1 MESFEG
7 PSRVSRANLLE
18 VPTANDF
25 SSEDEDVKP
34 DIKHRFS
41 PLPRRRNS
49 ASSEEEE
56 PDTPTSIARKVSF
69 ADAFGFDLVS
79 VKEFDTWEVP
89 NTGQND
95 DTEDEVFSQE
105 EYFFSQQFTLPASQ
119 EELLQKVREQ
129 KVALESIVFLP
140 GITCMNGIIRVL
152 NVSFEKLVYVR
163 MTLNNWL
170 SYYDTLAE
178 FMPNSCGSETDQF
191 CFKITLVP
199 PYQKDG
205 AKVEFCIRY
214 ETSVGTFWANN
225 DDKNYTLICHKK
237 ETAPKLDDKPHKEVT
252 DRHLKGCLKTTQ
264 SSKEEILATSDDDT
278 WNNSRTSDINIP
290 EIVYSQA
297 EDKDTK
303 PDDENIKD
311 KNAEYNQGDHEDDE
325 KELELLL
332 NQHFTEARGTSSR
345 DERNLYTTEPVNFPS
360 ETERLEKKLTCVER
374 SSDLLRHPVPVCSSS
389 ENTSQEIGGE
399 LKDKIKYS
407 LRDYYSQPSG
417 KDVAAGSVNSGEWS
431 LEHTGTSES
440 LLSAKHF
447 PGRKQN
453 EAIDITATVSSQQ
466 RESHT
471 DISKGETDSA
481 SGSKMT
487 ERLFISEDAADTLKA
502 ACETRPET
510 ISPEYDESMQLN
522 ACIAGTL
529 DGNANPAPEHQAP
542 QMSHQTLDSLLS
554 DADKNEGKIKM
565 IESKVQ
571 VHLRGDLYADTF
583 AHADVS
589 IDSTKSQYTQ
599 KEGVGE
605 MSGKNYNTDAGKEK
619 KVIEVADLAL
629 IGEEEAPK
637 PFKSHRKH
645 AAKVLNTTP
654 LSAEDN
660 KQAPRPTLGDPPSS
674 SLGDERRAE
683 DTWEHRGF
691 TRLKD
696 RGKSDN
702 TNKGRLIGK
711 ESKANPAEQRWQD
724 GSDVRWGA
732 RGNTGPRSTAST
744 KELFTCQE
752 AESCEKSCVSEQ
764 GITKEAEAGT
774 AYIIK
779 TTSESAPE
787 KLSVSAKAVIAKL
800 PQEAALSDR
809 PTEEKET
816 VFDTHE
822 GRNDGSHYALCQVN
836 TVGVLYDTEFEK
848 ESVLDIY
855 NARVHETLQGEMMS
869 SCNNREKRAKAQPDI
884 SNILPIGEAIKASA
898 TGKKEDLQQGLYSEV
913 SKCPP
918 GGQKHLYSDEAEAL
932 CKEESHVGA
941 LSYLRAEAETK
952 MPPSGTNAV
961 PRYHYKS
968 SSVASS
974 EGSAVAGDMEHLYR
988 RFEFKVIDKIAAESG
1003 YDLRL
1008 PNEMI
1013 CISKNLSPEC
1023 EKTELPSTSDIAIS
1037 REGRGRNIGQFF
1049 HQAEFKQEK
1058 SLRPEVLIS
1067 KPTEEVG
1074 GTGSQFDRLVTE
1086 GKTLNCLDDSQ
1097 KESQHISDSEDI
1109 SNQKSEAL
1117 KLPRKRDCR
1126 LMAADRSRG
1135 SGMWLSSLQFLK
1147 RSFSWTMLSHT
1158 RWSLQLYSCSLLGL
1172 PLGSRNFW
1180 K

>member
-7 PSRVSRANLLE
+7 PSQVRRANLLE
-18 VPTANDF
+18 VPAVNDF

-34 DIKHRFS
+34 DVKHRFS

-56 PDTPTSIARKVSF
+56 ADTPTTIARKVSF

-89 NTGQND
+89 NTGHND
-95 DTEDEVFSQE
+95 DVEDEVFPQD
-105 EYFFSQQFTLPASQ
+105 EYFFSQLFTLPASQ

-129 KVALESIVFLP
+129 KVVLESIVFLP

-170 SYYDTLAE
+170 SYYDILAE

-225 DDKNYTLICHKK
+225 EDKNYTLICHKK
-237 ETAPKLDDKPHKEVT
+237 ETVSKGDNKPHKEVT

-264 SSKEEILATSDDDT
+264 SSKEEILAMSDDDT
-278 WNNSRTSDINIP
+278 SNNSRTSDTNIP
-290 EIVYSQA
+290 KIVYSEA
-297 EDKDTK
+297 ENKDTK
-303 PDDENIKD
+303 PADENMKD

-332 NQHFTEARGTSSR
+332 NQHFTGARGTSSR
-345 DERNLYTTEPVNFPS
+345 DERNLYTTESVNFPT

-374 SSDLLRHPVPVCSSS
+374 SSDLLRHPVPISSS
-389 ENTSQEIGGE
+389 ENTSREIEGE
-399 LKDKIKYS
+399 LKDDVKCS
-407 LRDYYSQPSG
+407 LRNYDSQPSG
-417 KDVAAGSVNSGEWS
+417 KEVHAGLVNSG
-431 LEHTGTSES
+431 
-440 LLSAKHF
+440 A
-447 PGRKQN
+447 R
-453 EAIDITATVSSQQ
+453 
-466 RESHT
+466 
-471 DISKGETDSA
+471 
-481 SGSKMT
+481 
-487 ERLFISEDAADTLKA
+487 
-502 ACETRPET
+502 ETRPET
-510 ISPEYDESMQLN
+510 ISPEHDESVQLK
-522 ACIAGTL
+522 ACIAGML

-554 DADKNEGKIKM
+554 DVDKNEGKIKM
-565 IESKVQ
+565 IESKVR
-571 VHLRGDLYADTF
+571 VHLRGDLYADTC

-599 KEGVGE
+599 KKGVSE
-605 MSGKNYNTDAGKEK
+605 GKNCNADAGKEK

-637 PFKSHRKH
+637 PLKSRRKH
-645 AAKVLNTTP
+645 AAKALNTTP
-654 LSAEDN
+654 LSGEDN
-660 KQAPRPTLGDPPSS
+660 KQAPRPAPSP
-674 SLGDERRAE
+674 GDEKRAE
-683 DTWEHRGF
+683 DTQEQRGF

-702 TNKGRLIGK
+702 TNKGRLAGK
-711 ESKANPAEQRWQD
+711 EREGKPAEQRWQES
-724 GSDVRWGA
+724 GGEVRRGA
-732 RGNTGPRSTAST
+732 RGNTGPRGAAST

-752 AESCEKSCVSEQ
+752 AESCEKSSVSEQ
-764 GITKEAEAGT
+764 GTTGEAEAGT
-774 AYIIK
+774 ACIIK

-787 KLSVSAKAVIAKL
+787 KMSASEKAVIAKL
-800 PQEAALSDR
+800 PQETALSDR

-816 VFDTHE
+816 AFDTHE
-822 GRNDGSHYALCQVN
+822 GRNDGSHYALCQLN

-855 NARVHETLQGEMMS
+855 NAHVHETPQGETMS
-869 SCNNREKRAKAQPDI
+869 VCSSREKRAKAQPDI
-884 SNILPIGEAIKASA
+884 GSVLPVGEAVKASA
-898 TGKKEDLQQGLYSEV
+898 TGKKEGLGQGLCSEV

-918 GGQKHLYSDEAEAL
+918 SAEKHLYGGEADEL
-932 CKEESHVGA
+932 CREESHVGT
-941 LSYLRAEAETK
+941 LSYLLAKAETK

-961 PRYHYKS
+961 PHYHYKS
-968 SSVASS
+968 SSAASS
-974 EGSAVAGDMEHLYR
+974 EESTVAGGMEHLYR
-988 RFEFKVIDKIAAESG
+988 HFEFKLIDKVAAESRC
-1003 YDLRL
+1003 DLSL
-1008 PNEMI
+1008 PNEMTHI
-1013 CISKNLSPEC
+1013 NKNLSLEA
-1023 EKTELPSTSDIAIS
+1023 EKKEVPSTSDIAIS
-1037 REGRGRNIGQFF
+1037 REGRGRIIGPCF

-1058 SLRPEVLIS
+1058 SSRPEVLIS

-1074 GTGSQFDRLVTE
+1074 GTGSQSDHLVTK
-1086 GKTLNCLDDSQ
+1086 GKMLNWLDDSQ
-1097 KESQHISDSEDI
+1097 KESQHISDSADI
-1109 SNQKSEAL
+1109 PNQKSETLKSPSESPGLKHIACKIFYFFFFLLFAATLYHYDLMVCLAL
-1117 KLPRKRDCR
+1117 YLFS
-1126 LMAADRSRG
+1126 LY
-1135 SGMWLSSLQFLK
+1135 WLYCK
-1147 RSFSWTMLSHT
+1147 
-1158 RWSLQLYSCSLLGL
+1158 G
-1172 PLGSRNFW
+1172 GRN
-1180 K
+1180 KESVKKE

>member
-18 VPTANDF
+18 IPTVNDF

-56 PDTPTSIARKVSF
+56 ADAPTTIARKVSF
-69 ADAFGFDLVS
+69 ADALGFDLVS
-79 VKEFDTWEVP
+79 VKEFDTWEIP

-95 DTEDEVFSQE
+95 DIEDEAFPQE
-105 EYFFSQQFTLPASQ
+105 EYFFSQLFTLPASQ

-129 KVALESIVFLP
+129 KVLLESVVFLP

-170 SYYDTLAE
+170 SYYDILAE

-191 CFKITLVP
+191 CFKISLVP

-225 DDKNYTLICHKK
+225 DDKNYTLICHKI
-237 ETAPKLDDKPHKEVT
+237 ETVPKVDNKPHKEVT
-252 DRHLKGCLKTTQ
+252 DKHLKGCLKTTQ

-278 WNNSRTSDINIP
+278 WNNSRTSDTKIP

-303 PDDENIKD
+303 PANENIKE
-311 KNAEYNQGDHEDDE
+311 KNAEYNQGDHKEDE

-332 NQHFTEARGTSSR
+332 NQHFTGARGTSSR

-360 ETERLEKKLTCVER
+360 ETERLEKKLTCIER
-374 SSDLLRHPVPVCSSS
+374 SSDLLRHPVPISSSS
-389 ENTSQEIGGE
+389 ENTSQEIEGE
-399 LKDKIKYS
+399 LKDKVKYS
-407 LRDYYSQPSG
+407 LRDYNSQPSG
-417 KDVAAGSVNSGEWS
+417 K
-431 LEHTGTSES
+431 
-440 LLSAKHF
+440 
-447 PGRKQN
+447 
-453 EAIDITATVSSQQ
+453 
-466 RESHT
+466 
-471 DISKGETDSA
+471 
-481 SGSKMT
+481 
-487 ERLFISEDAADTLKA
+487 EDAADTSKG

-510 ISPEYDESMQLN
+510 ISPEHDESMQLN
-522 ACIAGTL
+522 PCIAGTL
-529 DGNANPAPEHQAP
+529 DGNANPALEHQAP

-565 IESKVQ
+565 IESQVR

-589 IDSTKSQYTQ
+589 IDSTKSQYMQ
-599 KEGVGE
+599 KKEVSG

-637 PFKSHRKH
+637 PFKSHRKR
-645 AAKVLNTTP
+645 AAKALNTTP

-660 KQAPRPTLGDPPSS
+660 KQAHRPSQADPPASS
-674 SLGDERRAE
+674 PGDERTAE

-702 TNKGRLIGK
+702 TNKEGLTGK
-711 ESKANPAEQRWQD
+711 ESKANPAEQRWQEL
-724 GSDVRWGA
+724 GSEVWWGA

-752 AESCEKSCVSEQ
+752 AESCEKSSVSEQ
-764 GITKEAEAGT
+764 GITEEAEAGT

-787 KLSVSAKAVIAKL
+787 KMSASEKAVIAML
-800 PQEAALSDR
+800 PQETALSDR

-816 VFDTHE
+816 AFDTHE
-822 GRNDGSHYALCQVN
+822 GRNDGSHYALCQLN

-855 NARVHETLQGEMMS
+855 NARVHETLQGETMS
-869 SCNNREKRAKAQPDI
+869 VCNSREKRAKAQPDI
-884 SNILPIGEAIKASA
+884 GNILPVEEAVKASA
-898 TGKKEDLQQGLYSEV
+898 TGKKEDLQQGLYSEA
-913 SKCPP
+913 SKCPSSA
-918 GGQKHLYSDEAEAL
+918 QEHLYSEEAEAL
-932 CKEESHVGA
+932 CREESHVGA
-941 LSYLRAEAETK
+941 PSYLCAEAETK

-961 PRYHYKS
+961 PSYHYKS
-968 SSVASS
+968 SSVTSS
-974 EGSAVAGDMEHLYR
+974 EGSTVVGGMEHLYR
-988 RFEFKVIDKIAAESG
+988 HFEFKVIDKVAAESG
-1003 YDLRL
+1003 YDLSL
-1008 PNEMI
+1008 PNEMT
-1013 CISKNLSPEC
+1013 CINKNLSPEA
-1023 EKTELPSTSDIAIS
+1023 EKKEVPSTSDTAIS
-1037 REGRGRNIGQFF
+1037 REGRGRNIGQCF

-1058 SLRPEVLIS
+1058 SSRPEVLIS
-1067 KPTEEVG
+1067 KLTEEVG
-1074 GTGSQFDRLVTE
+1074 GTSSQSDCLITE
-1086 GKTLNCLDDSQ
+1086 GKMLNWLDDSQ
-1097 KESQHISDSEDI
+1097 KESQHISDSADI
-1109 SNQKSEAL
+1109 SNQKSEAR
-1117 KLPRKRDCR
+1117 KLPSESPGLKHIACKIFYFFFFLLFATTLYHYD
-1126 LMAADRSRG
+1126 LMVCLALYLFSLY
-1135 SGMWLSSLQFLK
+1135 WLS
-1147 RSFSWTMLSHT
+1147 
-1158 RWSLQLYSCSLLGL
+1158 CEG
-1172 PLGSRNFW
+1172 GRN
-1180 K
+1180 KESVKKE

>member
-1 MESFEG
+1 MESFER

-18 VPTANDF
+18 VPTVNDF

-34 DIKHRFS
+34 DTEHRFS

-56 PDTPTSIARKVSF
+56 AETPPTITRKVSF

-89 NTGQND
+89 NTGQSN
-95 DTEDEVFSQE
+95 DTEDEVFPQE
-105 EYFFSQQFTLPASQ
+105 EYFFSQLFTLPASQ
-119 EELLQKVREQ
+119 EEVLQKVREQ
-129 KVALESIVFLP
+129 KVLLESIVFLP

-152 NVSFEKLVYVR
+152 NLSFEKLVYVR

-170 SYYDTLAE
+170 SYYDILAE

-191 CFKITLVP
+191 CFKISLVP

-237 ETAPKLDDKPHKEVT
+237 ETVPKADNKPHKEVA

-278 WNNSRTSDINIP
+278 WNNSRTSDTNIP

-297 EDKDTK
+297 EDKDTT
-303 PDDENIKD
+303 PANENIKD
-311 KNAEYNQGDHEDDE
+311 KNAEYNQGAHEDDE

-332 NQHFTEARGTSSR
+332 NQHFTGARGTSSR
-345 DERNLYTTEPVNFPS
+345 DERNLHTREPVNFPS
-360 ETERLEKKLTCVER
+360 KTERLEKKLTCTER
-374 SSDLLRHPVPVCSSS
+374 SSDLLRHPAPISSSS

-399 LKDKIKYS
+399 LKDKVKYS
-407 LRDYYSQPSG
+407 LRDYNSQPSG
-417 KDVAAGSVNSGEWS
+417 K
-431 LEHTGTSES
+431 
-440 LLSAKHF
+440 
-447 PGRKQN
+447 
-453 EAIDITATVSSQQ
+453 
-466 RESHT
+466 
-471 DISKGETDSA
+471 
-481 SGSKMT
+481 
-487 ERLFISEDAADTLKA
+487 EDAADTSKG

-510 ISPEYDESMQLN
+510 ISPEHDESMQLN

-529 DGNANPAPEHQAP
+529 DGNANPAPEHQPP

-565 IESKVQ
+565 IESKVR

-589 IDSTKSQYTQ
+589 IDSAKSQYTQ
-599 KEGVGE
+599 RKGVGE

-637 PFKSHRKH
+637 PFKSHRKQ
-645 AAKVLNTTP
+645 AAKALNTTALP
-654 LSAEDN
+654 AEDN
-660 KQAPRPTLGDPPSS
+660 KQAPRPAQADPPASS
-674 SLGDERRAE
+674 PGDERRAE
-683 DTWEHRGF
+683 GAREHRGF

-702 TNKGRLIGK
+702 TNKGRLIGE
-711 ESKANPAEQRWQD
+711 ESEANPGEQRWQET
-724 GSDVRWGA
+724 GSEVRWGA
-732 RGNTGPRSTAST
+732 RGKAGPRSAASSE
-744 KELFTCQE
+744 ELFTCQE
-752 AESCEKSCVSEQ
+752 TESCEKPSVCEQ
-764 GITKEAEAGT
+764 GITEEAAAGT

-787 KLSVSAKAVIAKL
+787 KMSASEKAVIAKL
-800 PQEAALSDR
+800 PQETALSDR

-816 VFDTHE
+816 AFDTHE
-822 GRNDGSHYALCQVN
+822 GRNDGSHYALCQLN

-855 NARVHETLQGEMMS
+855 NARVHETLQGETAS
-869 SCNNREKRAKAQPDI
+869 VCNSREKRAKAQPDI
-884 SNILPIGEAIKASA
+884 GNILPVGEAVKASA
-898 TGKKEDLQQGLYSEV
+898 TGKKEDLLQGLYSEV
-913 SKCPP
+913 SRCPSSS
-918 GGQKHLYSDEAEAL
+918 QKHLYSEEAKEL
-932 CKEESHVGA
+932 CREESHVGV
-941 LSYLRAEAETK
+941 LSYLCAKAETK
-952 MPPSGTNAV
+952 MPPSGTNAL
-961 PRYHYKS
+961 PSYHYKS

-974 EGSAVAGDMEHLYR
+974 EGSTLAGDMEHLYR
-988 RFEFKVIDKIAAESG
+988 HFEFKVVNKVAAESG
-1003 YDLRL
+1003 YDLSLR
-1008 PNEMI
+1008 NEMT
-1013 CISKNLSPEC
+1013 CINKNLSPEA
-1023 EKTELPSTSDIAIS
+1023 EKKEVPSTSDIVIS
-1037 REGRGRNIGQFF
+1037 REGRGRNIGQCF

-1058 SLRPEVLIS
+1058 PLRPEVLIS
-1067 KPTEEVG
+1067 KPTEEIG
-1074 GTGSQFDRLVTE
+1074 GTGSQSDHLITE
-1086 GKTLNCLDDSQ
+1086 GKTLNWLDDSR
-1097 KESQHISDSEDI
+1097 KESQHISDSADL
-1109 SNQKSEAL
+1109 SNQKSGAP
-1117 KLPRKRDCR
+1117 KLPSESPGLKHIACKIFYFFFFLLFAATLYHYD
-1126 LMAADRSRG
+1126 LMVCLALYLFSLY
-1135 SGMWLSSLQFLK
+1135 WL
-1147 RSFSWTMLSHT
+1147 
-1158 RWSLQLYSCSLLGL
+1158 YCEG
-1172 PLGSRNFW
+1172 GRN
-1180 K
+1180 KESVKKE

>member
-18 VPTANDF
+18 VPTVNDF

-56 PDTPTSIARKVSF
+56 AEAPTAIARKVSF

-95 DTEDEVFSQE
+95 DIEDEVFPQEEFFFSQLFTLPTSQE
-105 EYFFSQQFTLPASQ
+105 EV
-119 EELLQKVREQ
+119 LQKVREQ
-129 KVALESIVFLP
+129 KVLLESIVFLP

-170 SYYDTLAE
+170 SYYDILAE

-191 CFKITLVP
+191 CFKISLVP

-237 ETAPKLDDKPHKEVT
+237 ETVPKVDNKPHKEVA

-278 WNNSRTSDINIP
+278 WNNSRTSGTNIP

-297 EDKDTK
+297 EDKDTI
-303 PDDENIKD
+303 PANENIKD
-311 KNAEYNQGDHEDDE
+311 KNAEYNRGDHEDDE

-332 NQHFTEARGTSSR
+332 NQHFTGSRGMSSR
-345 DERNLYTTEPVNFPS
+345 DERNLHTREPVNFPS
-360 ETERLEKKLTCVER
+360 ETERLEKKLTCTER
-374 SSDLLRHPVPVCSSS
+374 SSDLLRHPVPISSSS
-389 ENTSQEIGGE
+389 ENTSQEAGGE
-399 LKDKIKYS
+399 LKDKVKYS
-407 LRDYYSQPSG
+407 LRDYNSQPSG
-417 KDVAAGSVNSGEWS
+417 KEDAPD
-431 LEHTGTSES
+431 T
-440 LLSAKHF
+440 
-447 PGRKQN
+447 
-453 EAIDITATVSSQQ
+453 
-466 RESHT
+466 
-471 DISKGETDSA
+471 SKG
-481 SGSKMT
+481 
-487 ERLFISEDAADTLKA
+487 

-510 ISPEYDESMQLN
+510 ISPEHDESMQLN

-565 IESKVQ
+565 IESKVR

-589 IDSTKSQYTQ
+589 IDSAKSQYTQ
-599 KEGVGE
+599 KKGVGE

-637 PFKSHRKH
+637 PFKSHRKQ
-645 AAKVLNTTP
+645 AAKALNTTP

-660 KQAPRPTLGDPPSS
+660 KQAPRAAEADPPASS
-674 SLGDERRAE
+674 PGDERRAE
-683 DTWEHRGF
+683 GTREHRGF

-702 TNKGRLIGK
+702 TNKGRPIGK
-711 ESKANPAEQRWQD
+711 ESEANPAEQRWQEA
-724 GSDVRWGA
+724 GSEVRWGA
-732 RGNTGPRSTAST
+732 RGMAGPRSTAAS

-752 AESCEKSCVSEQ
+752 AESCEKPSVSEQ
-764 GITKEAEAGT
+764 GITEEAAAGT

-787 KLSVSAKAVIAKL
+787 KMSASEKAVIAKL
-800 PQEAALSDR
+800 PQETALSDR

-816 VFDTHE
+816 AFDTHE
-822 GRNDGSHYALCQVN
+822 GRNDGSHYALCQLN

-855 NARVHETLQGEMMS
+855 NARVHETLQGETMS
-869 SCNNREKRAKAQPDI
+869 VCNSREKRAKAQPDI
-884 SNILPIGEAIKASA
+884 GNILPVGEAVKAPD
-898 TGKKEDLQQGLYSEV
+898 TGKKEGLQQGLYSDV
-913 SKCPP
+913 SRCPP
-918 GGQKHLYSDEAEAL
+918 SAQKHLYSEEAEEL
-932 CKEESHVGA
+932 CREESHVGG
-941 LSYLRAEAETK
+941 LSYLRAKAETK
-952 MPPSGTNAV
+952 MTPSGTNAL
-961 PRYHYKS
+961 PSYHYKS

-974 EGSAVAGDMEHLYR
+974 EGSTVAGDMEHLYR
-988 RFEFKVIDKIAAESG
+988 HFEFKVIDKVAAESG
-1003 YDLRL
+1003 YDLSL
-1008 PNEMI
+1008 QNETL
-1013 CISKNLSPEC
+1013 CINKNLSPEA
-1023 EKTELPSTSDIAIS
+1023 EKKEVPSTSDIVIS
-1037 REGRGRNIGQFF
+1037 QEGRGRNIGQCF
-1049 HQAEFKQEK
+1049 HQTEFRQEK

-1074 GTGSQFDRLVTE
+1074 GTGSQSDRLITE
-1086 GKTLNCLDDSQ
+1086 GKTLNWLDDSQ
-1097 KESQHISDSEDI
+1097 KESQHISDSADI

-1117 KLPRKRDCR
+1117 KLPSESPGLKHIACKIFYFFFFLLFAATLYHYD
-1126 LMAADRSRG
+1126 LMVCLALYLFSLY
-1135 SGMWLSSLQFLK
+1135 WL
-1147 RSFSWTMLSHT
+1147 
-1158 RWSLQLYSCSLLGL
+1158 YCEG
-1172 PLGSRNFW
+1172 GRN
-1180 K
+1180 KESVKKE

>member
-18 VPTANDF
+18 VPTVNDF

-56 PDTPTSIARKVSF
+56 ADAPTTVARKVSF

-79 VKEFDTWEVP
+79 VKEFDTWEIP

-95 DTEDEVFSQE
+95 DIEDEIFPQE
-105 EYFFSQQFTLPASQ
+105 EYFFSQLFTLPASQ

-129 KVALESIVFLP
+129 KVLLESIVFLP

-170 SYYDTLAE
+170 SYYDILAE

-191 CFKITLVP
+191 CFKISLVP

-214 ETSVGTFWANN
+214 QTSVGTFWANN

-237 ETAPKLDDKPHKEVT
+237 ETVPKVDNKPHKEVT
-252 DRHLKGCLKTTQ
+252 DKHLKGCLKTTQ
-264 SSKEEILATSDDDT
+264 SSKEEILAMSDDDT
-278 WNNSRTSDINIP
+278 WNNSRTSDTKIP

-303 PDDENIKD
+303 PANENIKE
-311 KNAEYNQGDHEDDE
+311 KNAEYNQGDHEEDE

-332 NQHFTEARGTSSR
+332 NQHFTGARGTSSR

-360 ETERLEKKLTCVER
+360 ETERLEKKLTCIER
-374 SSDLLRHPVPVCSSS
+374 SSDVLRYPVPISSSS

-399 LKDKIKYS
+399 LKDKVKYS
-407 LRDYYSQPSG
+407 LRDYNSRPSG
-417 KDVAAGSVNSGEWS
+417 KEVAAGSVNSG
-431 LEHTGTSES
+431 
-440 LLSAKHF
+440 
-447 PGRKQN
+447 
-453 EAIDITATVSSQQ
+453 
-466 RESHT
+466 
-471 DISKGETDSA
+471 
-481 SGSKMT
+481 
-487 ERLFISEDAADTLKA
+487 

-510 ISPEYDESMQLN
+510 ISPEHDESMQLN

-565 IESKVQ
+565 IESQVR

-589 IDSTKSQYTQ
+589 IDSTKSQYMQ
-599 KEGVGE
+599 KKEVGG

-637 PFKSHRKH
+637 PFKSRRKC
-645 AAKVLNTTP
+645 AAKALNTTP

-660 KQAPRPTLGDPPSS
+660 KQAPRPSQADPPASS
-674 SLGDERRAE
+674 PGDERTAE
-683 DTWEHRGF
+683 DTREHRGF

-702 TNKGRLIGK
+702 TNKEGLIGK
-711 ESKANPAEQRWQD
+711 ESKANPAEQRWQEL
-724 GSDVRWGA
+724 GSEVWWGA
-732 RGNTGPRSTAST
+732 RGSTGPRSTAST

-752 AESCEKSCVSEQ
+752 AESCEKSSVSEQ
-764 GITKEAEAGT
+764 GITEEAEAGT

-787 KLSVSAKAVIAKL
+787 KMSASEKAVIAML
-800 PQEAALSDR
+800 PQETALSDR

-816 VFDTHE
+816 AFDTHE
-822 GRNDGSHYALCQVN
+822 GRNDGSHYALCQLN

-855 NARVHETLQGEMMS
+855 NARVHETLQGETMS
-869 SCNNREKRAKAQPDI
+869 VCNSREKRAKAQPDI
-884 SNILPIGEAIKASA
+884 GNILPVEEAVKASA
-898 TGKKEDLQQGLYSEV
+898 TGKKEDLQQGLYSEA
-913 SKCPP
+913 SKRPSSA
-918 GGQKHLYSDEAEAL
+918 QKHLYSEEAEAL
-932 CKEESHVGA
+932 CREESHVGA
-941 LSYLRAEAETK
+941 PSYLCAEAETK
-952 MPPSGTNAV
+952 MPPSGTSAV
-961 PRYHYKS
+961 PSCHYKS

-974 EGSAVAGDMEHLYR
+974 EGSTVVGGMEHLYR
-988 RFEFKVIDKIAAESG
+988 HFEFKVVDKVAAESG
-1003 YDLRL
+1003 YDLSL
-1008 PNEMI
+1008 PNEMT
-1013 CISKNLSPEC
+1013 CINKNLSPEA
-1023 EKTELPSTSDIAIS
+1023 EKKEVPSTSDIAIS
-1037 REGRGRNIGQFF
+1037 REGRGRNIGQCF

-1067 KPTEEVG
+1067 KLTEEVG
-1074 GTGSQFDRLVTE
+1074 GTSSQSDCLITE
-1086 GKTLNCLDDSQ
+1086 GKMLNWLDDSQ
-1097 KESQHISDSEDI
+1097 KESQHISDSADI

-1117 KLPRKRDCR
+1117 KLPSESPGLKHIACKIFYFFFFLLFATTLYHYD
-1126 LMAADRSRG
+1126 LMVCLALYLFSLY
-1135 SGMWLSSLQFLK
+1135 WLS
-1147 RSFSWTMLSHT
+1147 
-1158 RWSLQLYSCSLLGL
+1158 CEG
-1172 PLGSRNFW
+1172 GRN
-1180 K
+1180 KESVKKE

>member
-7 PSRVSRANLLE
+7 RSRVSRANLE
-18 VPTANDF
+18 VPTLNDF

-56 PDTPTSIARKVSF
+56 ADTPTTIARKVSF

-95 DTEDEVFSQE
+95 DIEDEVFPQE
-105 EYFFSQQFTLPASQ
+105 EYFFSQLFTLPASQ

-129 KVALESIVFLP
+129 KVLLESILFLP

-170 SYYDTLAE
+170 SYYDILAE

-191 CFKITLVP
+191 CFKISLVP

-225 DDKNYTLICHKK
+225 NDKNYTLICHKK
-237 ETAPKLDDKPHKEVT
+237 ETVPKVDNKPHKEIT

-264 SSKEEILATSDDDT
+264 SSKEEILATSDDGR
-278 WNNSRTSDINIP
+278 WNNSRTSDTNIP

-297 EDKDTK
+297 EDEDTK
-303 PDDENIKD
+303 PANENIKD

-332 NQHFTEARGTSSR
+332 NQHFTGARVTSSR
-345 DERNLYTTEPVNFPS
+345 DERNVYTTETVNFPR
-360 ETERLEKKLTCVER
+360 ETERLEKKLTCIER
-374 SSDLLRHPVPVCSSS
+374 SSDLLRHPVPISSSS
-389 ENTSQEIGGE
+389 ENTSQEIGRE
-399 LKDKIKYS
+399 LKDKVKYS
-407 LRDYYSQPSG
+407 LRDYNSQPSG
-417 KDVAAGSVNSGEWS
+417 KEAVAGSINSGARS
-431 LEHTGTSES
+431 LERTGTSES
-440 LLSAKHF
+440 LLSEKYF
-447 PGRKQN
+447 RGTKQN
-453 EAIDITATVSSQQ
+453 EAIDITATISSRQG
-466 RESHT
+466 ESHT

-481 SGSKMT
+481 LGSKMM
-487 ERLFISEDAADTLKA
+487 ERLFISEDAADTSKG

-510 ISPEYDESMQLN
+510 ISPERDESMQSN

-554 DADKNEGKIKM
+554 DADKKEGKIKM
-565 IESKVQ
+565 IESKVR

-599 KEGVGE
+599 KKGVGE
-605 MSGKNYNTDAGKEK
+605 MSGKNYNRDDAGKEK

-629 IGEEEAPK
+629 IGEEETPK
-637 PFKSHRKH
+637 PFKSPRKH
-645 AAKVLNTTP
+645 AAKALNTTA

-660 KQAPRPTLGDPPSS
+660 EQARRPAQPGPPASS
-674 SLGDERRAE
+674 PGDERRAE
-683 DTWEHRGF
+683 DTREHRGF
-691 TRLKD
+691 TRLKA

-702 TNKGRLIGK
+702 TNKGRLSGK
-711 ESKANPAEQRWQD
+711 ESKANPAEHRWQEL
-724 GSDVRWGA
+724 GSKVWWGA
-732 RGNTGPRSTAST
+732 RGSTGPRSAAPT
-744 KELFTCQE
+744 KELFTCPE
-752 AESCEKSCVSEQ
+752 AESCEKSSVSEQ
-764 GITKEAEAGT
+764 GITEEAEAGT

-787 KLSVSAKAVIAKL
+787 KMSASEKAVIAKL
-800 PQEAALSDR
+800 PRETALSDR
-809 PTEEKET
+809 PTEEKKT
-816 VFDTHE
+816 AFDTHE
-822 GRNDGSHYALCQVN
+822 GRNDGSHYALCQLN

-855 NARVHETLQGEMMS
+855 NARVHETLQGETMS
-869 SCNNREKRAKAQPDI
+869 VCNSREKRAKAQPDI
-884 SNILPIGEAIKASA
+884 GNILPVGEAVKASA

-913 SKCPP
+913 SKRPLSA
-918 GGQKHLYSDEAEAL
+918 QKHLNSEEAEAL
-932 CKEESHVGA
+932 CREESRAGA

-961 PRYHYKS
+961 PSYHYKS
-968 SSVASS
+968 SSVVSS
-974 EGSAVAGDMEHLYR
+974 EGSSGAGDMEHLYR
-988 RFEFKVIDKIAAESG
+988 HFEFKVIDKVAAESG
-1003 YDLRL
+1003 YDLRT
-1008 PNEMI
+1008 PNEMT
-1013 CISKNLSPEC
+1013 CLNKNLSSEA
-1023 EKTELPSTSDIAIS
+1023 EKKEVPSTSDIAIS
-1037 REGRGRNIGQFF
+1037 REGKGRNIGQCF
-1049 HQAEFKQEK
+1049 HQGEFKQAK
-1058 SLRPEVLIS
+1058 SSRSEVLIS

-1074 GTGSQFDRLVTE
+1074 GTGSQSDHLITKGE
-1086 GKTLNCLDDSQ
+1086 MINWLEDSQ
-1097 KESQHISDSEDI
+1097 KESQHISDSAGI

-1117 KLPRKRDCR
+1117 KVPTESPGLKHIACKIFYFFFFLLFAATLYHYD
-1126 LMAADRSRG
+1126 LMVCLALYLFSLY
-1135 SGMWLSSLQFLK
+1135 WL
-1147 RSFSWTMLSHT
+1147 
-1158 RWSLQLYSCSLLGL
+1158 YCEGE
-1172 PLGSRNFW
+1172 RN
-1180 K
+1180 KESVKKQ

>member
-18 VPTANDF
+18 IPTVNDF

-56 PDTPTSIARKVSF
+56 ADAPTTIARKVSF
-69 ADAFGFDLVS
+69 ADALGFDLVS
-79 VKEFDTWEVP
+79 VKEFDTWEIP

-95 DTEDEVFSQE
+95 DIEDEAFPQE
-105 EYFFSQQFTLPASQ
+105 EYFFSQLFTLPASQ

-129 KVALESIVFLP
+129 KVLLESVVFLP

-170 SYYDTLAE
+170 SYYDILAE

-191 CFKITLVP
+191 CFKISLVP

-237 ETAPKLDDKPHKEVT
+237 ETVPKVDNKPHKEVT
-252 DRHLKGCLKTTQ
+252 DKHLKGCLKTTQ

-278 WNNSRTSDINIP
+278 WNNSRTSDTKIP

-303 PDDENIKD
+303 PANENIKE
-311 KNAEYNQGDHEDDE
+311 KNAEYNQGDHKEDE

-332 NQHFTEARGTSSR
+332 NQHFTGARGTSSR

-360 ETERLEKKLTCVER
+360 ETERLEKKLTCIER
-374 SSDLLRHPVPVCSSS
+374 SSDLLRHPVPISSSS
-389 ENTSQEIGGE
+389 ENTSQEIEGE
-399 LKDKIKYS
+399 LKDKVKYS
-407 LRDYYSQPSG
+407 LRDYNSQPSG
-417 KDVAAGSVNSGEWS
+417 K
-431 LEHTGTSES
+431 
-440 LLSAKHF
+440 
-447 PGRKQN
+447 
-453 EAIDITATVSSQQ
+453 
-466 RESHT
+466 
-471 DISKGETDSA
+471 
-481 SGSKMT
+481 
-487 ERLFISEDAADTLKA
+487 EDAADTSKG

-510 ISPEYDESMQLN
+510 ISPEHDESMQLN
-522 ACIAGTL
+522 PCIAGTL

-565 IESKVQ
+565 IESQVR

-589 IDSTKSQYTQ
+589 IDSTKSQYMQ
-599 KEGVGE
+599 KKEVSG

-637 PFKSHRKH
+637 PFKSHRKR
-645 AAKVLNTTP
+645 AAKALNTTP

-660 KQAPRPTLGDPPSS
+660 KQAHRPSQADPPASS
-674 SLGDERRAE
+674 PGDERTAE

-702 TNKGRLIGK
+702 TNKEGLTGK
-711 ESKANPAEQRWQD
+711 ESKANPAEQRWQEL
-724 GSDVRWGA
+724 GSEVWWGA

-752 AESCEKSCVSEQ
+752 AESCEKSSVSEQ
-764 GITKEAEAGT
+764 GITEEAEAGT

-787 KLSVSAKAVIAKL
+787 KMSASEKAVIAML
-800 PQEAALSDR
+800 PQETALSDR

-816 VFDTHE
+816 AFDTHE
-822 GRNDGSHYALCQVN
+822 GRNDGSHYALCQLN

-855 NARVHETLQGEMMS
+855 NARVHETLQGETMS
-869 SCNNREKRAKAQPDI
+869 VCNSREKRARAQPDI
-884 SNILPIGEAIKASA
+884 GNILPVEEAVKASA
-898 TGKKEDLQQGLYSEV
+898 TGKKEDLQQGLYSEA
-913 SKCPP
+913 SKCPSSA
-918 GGQKHLYSDEAEAL
+918 QEHLYSEEAEAL
-932 CKEESHVGA
+932 CREESHVGA
-941 LSYLRAEAETK
+941 PSYLCAEAETK

-961 PRYHYKS
+961 PSYHYKS

-974 EGSAVAGDMEHLYR
+974 EGSTVVGGMEHLYR
-988 RFEFKVIDKIAAESG
+988 HFEFKVVDKVTAESG
-1003 YDLRL
+1003 YDLSL
-1008 PNEMI
+1008 PNEMT
-1013 CISKNLSPEC
+1013 CINKNLSPEA
-1023 EKTELPSTSDIAIS
+1023 EKKEVPSTSDTAIS
-1037 REGRGRNIGQFF
+1037 REGRGRNIGQCF

-1058 SLRPEVLIS
+1058 SSRPEVLIS
-1067 KPTEEVG
+1067 KLTEEVG
-1074 GTGSQFDRLVTE
+1074 GTSSQSDCLITE
-1086 GKTLNCLDDSQ
+1086 GKMLNWLDDSQ
-1097 KESQHISDSEDI
+1097 KESQHISDSADI
-1109 SNQKSEAL
+1109 SNQKSEAR
-1117 KLPRKRDCR
+1117 KLPSESPGLKHIACKIFYFFFFLLFATTLYHYD
-1126 LMAADRSRG
+1126 LMVCLALYLFSLY
-1135 SGMWLSSLQFLK
+1135 WLS
-1147 RSFSWTMLSHT
+1147 
-1158 RWSLQLYSCSLLGL
+1158 CEG
-1172 PLGSRNFW
+1172 GRN
-1180 K
+1180 KESVKKE